1 MKMKNYLKLLS
12 SIVLLA
18 FIGSCSSE
26 DGKESVSGQGS
37 IMVDLSTNL
46 SYSRAVDEE
55 RLSEREK
62 LQSVF
67 V

>member
-46 SYSRAVDEE
+46 SYLNSAT
-55 RLSEREK
+55 L
-62 LQSVF
+62 
-67 V
+67 

>member
-37 IMVDLSTNL
+37 IMLICQPICLIVAL
-46 SYSRAVDEE
+46 
-55 RLSEREK
+55 
-62 LQSVF
+62 
-67 V
+67 